1 MAQTNKKPAAKAGKT
16 KKQTIKPARQDKDA
30 KDAKKEP
37 RKPDVA

>member
-1 MAQTNKKPAAKAGKT
+1 MAQTNKKPAAKIGKT
-16 KKQTIKPARQDKDA
+16 KKQTIKPARPDKDV